1 MQKIRFIFG
10 IRVVFSFFIL
20 FTNGYAAYG
29 ADTYSGSNNA
39 AINTAQNQNTSYL
52 TGAEMQV
59 IAEINKARTNPPQF
73 AEQYLAEWAGKS
85 SNARECYEKMKKMTP
100 REALIPSFA
109 LSQAAKDFANES
121 GGSGQV
127 GSTGSDSSGLW
138 TRIDKYGIWS
148 GVVAESISYGYN
160 DPLKIIAQLLV
171 DSKTSCG
178 GQQENIL
185 NTGNRFVGVGMATH
199 KTYRYMCVINFAS
212 EIKDK

>member
-1 MQKIRFIFG
+1 MQKIGFIFG
-10 IRVVFSFFIL
+10 IRVVFGFFIL
-20 FTNGYAAYG
+20 FTNSYEAYG
-29 ADTYSGSNNA
+29 ADTYSGRNNA
-39 AINTAQNQNTSYL
+39 AINTAQNTSYL
-52 TGAEMQV
+52 TSAEMQV

-85 SNARECYEKMKKMTP
+85 SNARECYEKMKRMTP

-121 GGSGQV
+121 GRSGLV

-148 GVVAESISYGYN
+148 GVVAESISYGYD
-160 DPLKIIAQLLV
+160 DPLTIIAQLLV

-185 NTGNRFVGVGMATH
+185 NTGNRFVGVGMAAH
-199 KTYRYMCVINFAS
+199 KTYRYMCVIAFAS
-212 EIKDK
+212 DIKDK